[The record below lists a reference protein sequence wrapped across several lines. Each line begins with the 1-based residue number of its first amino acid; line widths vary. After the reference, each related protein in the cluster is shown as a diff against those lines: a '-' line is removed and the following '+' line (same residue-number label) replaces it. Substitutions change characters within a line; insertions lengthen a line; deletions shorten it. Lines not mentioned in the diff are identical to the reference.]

1 MKLYNL
7 CWAADRLLD
16 MVSPILNIAPSV
28 IKRMRQFSTS
38 WVLVFSPGISDFSS
52 CTILDSLILLL
63 NQSWLDLNGDSRQVI
78 DKT

>member
-1 MKLYNL
+1 
-7 CWAADRLLD
+7 
-16 MVSPILNIAPSV
+16 V